1 MTTKTTAD
9 GFVWL
14 IVTDSA
20 KELFSSGALSLY
32 ELRDDDSEAL
42 IDTYDELNKCLEQ
55 GADIGIEVGFL
66 KDIIKQ

>member
-1 MTTKTTAD
+1 MTTKKTAD

-42 IDTYDELNKCLEQ
+42 ISTYDELNERLEQ
-55 GADIGIEVGFL
+55 GADIGISVGFL
-66 KDIIKQ
+66 NDIIKQ